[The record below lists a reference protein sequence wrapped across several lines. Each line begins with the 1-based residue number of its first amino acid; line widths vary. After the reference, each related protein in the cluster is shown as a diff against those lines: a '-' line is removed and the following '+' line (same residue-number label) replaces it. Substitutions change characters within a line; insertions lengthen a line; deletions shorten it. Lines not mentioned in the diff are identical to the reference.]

1 MAAQSAAPRG
11 FLVLIIPARSP
22 LESYENP
29 NYHPLLVSVFWPL
42 SLTAVSFA
50 EPTHPPNQHND
61 SWVGAP
67 GGYVQRW
74 ARHEEASGEAWVRAC
89 FVYKFLRVFIIVFFF
104 ASQFVSRISED
115 CV

>member
-1 MAAQSAAPRG
+1 M
-11 FLVLIIPARSP
+11 
-22 LESYENP
+22 
-29 NYHPLLVSVFWPL
+29 
-42 SLTAVSFA
+42 AVSFA

-89 FVYKFLRVFIIVFFF
+89 FVYKFLRVFIIGFFLLPNLF
-104 ASQFVSRISED
+104 PEFPRIVSSCLR
-115 CV
+115 CFY